1 MKEISE
7 LNPKNFKTNP
17 NIDKNLKTLFE
28 RLTEFQDAI
37 GFDLIITSGLRSE
50 QLQQDLILAGKTNAV
65 HSKHL
70 AGAAADVKDRNGKI
84 GEYILANTKLLEV
97 IGLWCEHPKKTKG
110 WAHFQILGPKS
121 GKRIFMP

>member
-7 LNPKNFKTNP
+7 LNPKNYPTNQ
-17 NIDKNLKTLFE
+17 NIDKNLQIIFD
-28 RLTEFQDAI
+28 RLTEMQNAM
-37 GFDLIITSGLRSE
+37 DLDFKITSGLRSE

-70 AGAAADVKDRNGKI
+70 AGAAADVLDRDGKI
-84 GEYILANTKLLEV
+84 GEYILSNTKLLEV

-110 WAHFQILGPKS
+110 WVHFQILGPKS

>member
-7 LNPKNFKTNP
+7 LNHKNYKTNP
-17 NIDKNLKTLFE
+17 NIDKNLDILFQ
-28 RLTEFQDAI
+28 RLNEFQDAI
-37 GFDLIITSGLRSE
+37 GFELKITSGLRSE

-70 AGAAADVKDRNGKI
+70 AGAAADVQDRDGKI

-97 IGLWCEHPKKTKG
+97 IGLWCEHPNKTKG
-110 WAHFQILGPKS
+110 WVHFQISGPKS